1 LSTIAVTVV
10 ALPVGYGLSR
20 AKFRGR
26 SALDTLLTLPLVL
39 PPTVVGYGIIVV
51 FGSQG
56 WAGAWLREAF
66 GFSIMFRV
74 EGAVLA
80 AAIVSFPLLYLP
92 AKAAFASVD
101 SEFEDIAALMGA
113 NRWQVFWHV
122 ALPIARRGIV
132 SGQMLAFA
140 RALGEFGATV
150 MVFGWR
156 PGRLTMPISIYSA
169 YEQGRIGEAL
179 PTVLAMVAIC
189 FVLLIMVN
197 KAARQATR

>member
-1 LSTIAVTVV
+1 
-10 ALPVGYGLSR
+10 
-20 AKFRGR
+20 
-26 SALDTLLTLPLVL
+26 
-39 PPTVVGYGIIVV
+39 
-51 FGSQG
+51 
-56 WAGAWLREAF
+56 
-66 GFSIMFRV
+66 
-74 EGAVLA
+74 
-80 AAIVSFPLLYLP
+80 
-92 AKAAFASVD
+92 
-101 SEFEDIAALMGA
+101 MGA